1 MRAICRTLERRHER
15 CYDRFLKNLL
25 LLLVLRRSL
34 QIPIPA
40 WAMKATV
47 FSSSGRGPY
56 SFVCMSTLS
65 LQMDCLTLLYSLQS
79 CRTCFAVSAACP
91 HEQRSVLP
99 TLNIL
104 WMWYFSWLCPV
115 LSLKMVVWPC
125 LFRQCTPSCLLC
137 SGWLSFYLLF
147 RLVFIMDFT
156 SLYVRSLSICS
167 STDPSFARLSARSF
181 PSILQWAGIHCRTRD
196 SVFLTTFPRHLAR
209 YCLSSPFESS
219 SFSKTDLWVAEKY
232 CSGLRNGW
240 CDPL

>member
-1 MRAICRTLERRHER
+1 MPL
-15 CYDRFLKNLL
+15 FLGNIALPKLLL

-56 SFVCMSTLS
+56 SFVYMFTLS

-79 CRTCFAVSAACP
+79 CSTCWAVSAACP

-104 WMWYFSWLCPV
+104 WMWYFIRLCPV
-115 LSLKMVVWPC
+115 LSLKMVVWPR
-125 LFRQCTPSCLLC
+125 LFKQYTPSCLLY
-137 SGWLSFYLLF
+137 SGWLSFHLLF

-167 STDPSFARLSARSF
+167 STDPSFASRSARSF

-196 SVFLTTFPRHLAR
+196 SVFCLA
-209 YCLSSPFESS
+209 
-219 SFSKTDLWVAEKY
+219 
-232 CSGLRNGW
+232 
-240 CDPL
+240 